1 MEPNPPQPSQKPE
14 SSGSKHQRGSSAMS
28 PLVLRIYDSI
38 FTSISP
44 SLRPLIQTIFQHS
57 ASRGLAR
64 LLAAITISHILRFA
78 FPQLLFFWPHALA
91 EMKLARSS
99 PHFHLQSS
107 VAFSW
112 AGFAA
117 WSLCALGLR
126 RATATA
132 REGMRRDAAG
142 DGWCVLFLVLGTL
155 SLEGAYVQTCW
166 CGAQLWAYYALFR
179 SGEAEHAFLEAFLA
193 ENSWRVM
200 AQLGLLVGW
209 LVHGVFPALRSVL
222 TERSWLRGAAY
233 AVTVYVTVK
242 AVKKSNKYFLLL
254 EMMDVWV
261 MAAWLALGTCVAGMD
276 RLRKRAK
283 MEFY

>member
-1 MEPNPPQPSQKPE
+1 
-14 SSGSKHQRGSSAMS
+14 MS

-99 PHFHLQSS
+99 PHYHLQSS

-117 WSLCALGLR
+117 WSLCALGLK
-126 RATATA
+126 RAKATA
-132 REGMRRDAAG
+132 REGMRRDATG
-142 DGWCVLFLVLGTL
+142 DGWCVLFLVLGVL

-179 SGEAEHAFLEAFLA
+179 SGEAEHAFLETFLA
-193 ENSWRVM
+193 ESSWRVM

-209 LVHGVFPALRSVL
+209 LVNGVFPALRSVV

-233 AVTVYVTVK
+233 AVTVYGTVK
-242 AVKKSNKYFLLL
+242 AVRKSNKYFLLL

-261 MAAWLALGTCVAGMD
+261 MAAWLALGTGVAGME
-276 RLRKRAK
+276 RLRKRANIK
-283 MEFY
+283 FK